1 MDSITTAARW
11 LTEHPF
17 LVLGA
22 LVILAGALKA
32 GASLRA
38 GFRSRRARGLR
49 LRTAEEQRRFDPVR
63 AVYSPKSYRKPRQ

>member
-1 MDSITTAARW
+1 MTQ
-11 LTEHPF
+11 HPL

-38 GFRSRRARGLR
+38 GFRSRKAGVLR
-49 LRTAEEQRRFDPVR
+49 LRTAEEQQRFDPVR
-63 AVYSPKSYRKPRQ
+63 AVYSPKGYRKPRR